1 MLNIFSEYEIK
12 NLKLKNRIV
21 MPPMCMYVAPETGMV
36 TDWHV
41 IHYATRAVGGTG
53 LIIVEATAIAPEGR
67 ISAKDLGIWE
77 DAHIPG
83 LARIVNS
90 VHENG
95 AKIGIQLNHAGRK
108 CTVKGMEIEAP
119 SPIPYDEQS
128 EIPKEMTKTDIDE
141 TVDEFR
147 RAAIRA
153 NKAGFDLLQIHAAH
167 GYLLSEFLSPLTNN
181 REDEYGG
188 SYENIESAIL
198 FFVSISYRSLVAGI
212 KAYFFISINFIGFTQ
227 NKLIINRIL
236 RKIEQNKQIVSLFRI
251 LPLI

>member
-167 GYLLSEFLSPLTNN
+167 GYLLSEFLSPLTKMII
-181 REDEYGG
+181 EPLTTYSGQDPFKKFLL
-188 SYENIESAIL
+188 NIYRYILTHYLCLRNIYFSDTGCAIL
-198 FFVSISYRSLVAGI
+198 ILTICCGWGADSIGLSSSSNST
-212 KAYFFISINFIGFTQ
+212 SIFCV
-227 NKLIINRIL
+227 K
-236 RKIEQNKQIVSLFRI
+236 
-251 LPLI
+251 